1 MADICTVVTLVATLP
16 SDHLSRPQN
25 RTADPPLDEY
35 SYRFFPFG
43 LGTGWAKCAKREA
56 RVVNDSEIFCSESE
70 VLLFPDDHPP

>member
-35 SYRFFPFG
+35 SYSFFPFG
-43 LGTGWAKCAKREA
+43 LGICWAEK
-56 RVVNDSEIFCSESE
+56 
-70 VLLFPDDHPP
+70 FPTR